1 MDRRVLQRAG
11 WPRACHGSG
20 DGAGADAVA
29 GGAAGSVGGGQE
41 VTRGGEVGRFVRWT
55 FLTMG
60 ALLFGVFAVI
70 TDYDI
75 YTGLRGTRC

>member
-1 MDRRVLQRAG
+1 MDR
-11 WPRACHGSG
+11 
-20 DGAGADAVA
+20 
-29 GGAAGSVGGGQE
+29 GAAGGVGGGQE

-70 TDYDI
+70 TGYDI
-75 YTGLRGTRC
+75 YTGLRGDCLNTGRAELLGLAGLVALMWRPRAS